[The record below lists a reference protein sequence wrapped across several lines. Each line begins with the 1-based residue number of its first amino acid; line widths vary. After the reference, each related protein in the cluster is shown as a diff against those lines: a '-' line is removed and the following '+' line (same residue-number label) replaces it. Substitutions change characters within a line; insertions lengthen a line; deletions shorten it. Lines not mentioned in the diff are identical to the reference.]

1 MRKAKKRTTGP
12 GRPHQLELPLPM
24 DPRQAFR
31 EEIERSQTV
40 PRQARVPK
48 PRPPIACDSGG
59 KSRWQISESRCKC
72 VGRTRV

>member
-12 GRPHQLELPLPM
+12 GRPYQLELPLPM

-40 PRQARVPK
+40 PRQARAPK
-48 PRPPIACDSGG
+48 PLNDGRRRRRDRHEGG
-59 KSRWQISESRCKC
+59 HDHA
-72 VGRTRV
+72 